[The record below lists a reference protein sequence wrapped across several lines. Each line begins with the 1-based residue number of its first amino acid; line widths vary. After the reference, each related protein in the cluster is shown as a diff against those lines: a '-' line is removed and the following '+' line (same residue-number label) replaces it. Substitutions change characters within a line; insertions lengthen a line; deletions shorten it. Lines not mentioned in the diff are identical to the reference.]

1 MLEVNEA
8 GFLLFAWMEVDRRG
22 ALCHDLRLPI
32 NGSRA

>member
-1 MLEVNEA
+1 MREVNEA
-8 GFLLFAWMEVDRRG
+8 GFLLFRWMQVDRCC